1 MPTAGELYYILHE
14 SGDLSR
20 PPLVLIHDL
29 GGNSLEWPAE
39 IRRLAAGRVIALD
52 LPGHGKSKGAG
63 RQSIADYAE
72 SVATCLQSLALKKV
86 VIVGAGMGGAVALE
100 LARCHRP
107 LLGGICLLGTG
118 VRLPI
123 PQSILANVGHVQTY
137 PAAVRDLAALMSG
150 PHTEA
155 ATLQALT
162 KRLLST
168 RPSVLQA
175 DLLACDAFDFTHPRA
190 CDAFDFTHPRRRI
203 RLPALILCGTED
215 RFAPAADA
223 QVLIHHLPQAAL
235 QTIDGAGHLIA
246 QEQPRRVA
254 ALLDLFTA
262 TLR

>member
-1 MPTAGELYYILHE
+1 MPTAGELYYTLHE

-29 GGNSLEWPAE
+29 GGNGLEWPAE
-39 IRRLAAGRVIALD
+39 IRRLAVGRVFALD

-63 RQSIADYAE
+63 RQSVADYAA
-72 SVATCLQSLALKKV
+72 SVATFLDALALTKV
-86 VIVGAGMGGAVALE
+86 VLVGVGMGGAIALE
-100 LARCHRP
+100 LGRRHRS
-107 LLGGICLLGTG
+107 LLSGICLLGAG
-118 VRLPI
+118 ARLSI
-123 PQSILANVGHVQTY
+123 PESILANLGHAPTHSV
-137 PAAVRDLAALMSG
+137 AVRDLIALMSG

-155 ATLQALT
+155 AVLQALT
-162 KRLLST
+162 KRLLTT

-175 DLLACDAFDFTHPRA
+175 DVLACDAFDFTHL
-190 CDAFDFTHPRRRI
+190 RRRI
-203 RLPALILCGTED
+203 RLPALILYGTED

-223 QVLIHHLPQAAL
+223 RTLIHHLPQAAL

>member
-1 MPTAGELYYILHE
+1 MPTAGELYYTLHE

-29 GGNSLEWPAE
+29 GGHSLEWPAE
-39 IRRLAAGRVIALD
+39 IRRLAAGRVFALD
-52 LPGHGKSKGAG
+52 LAGHGKSKGAG

-72 SVATCLQSLALKKV
+72 SVAACLQALALKKV

-123 PQSILANVGHVQTY
+123 PQSILVNVGHVQTY
-137 PAAVRDLAALMSG
+137 PAAVRDLTALMSG
-150 PHTEA
+150 PHTET

-162 KRLLST
+162 KRLLTT

-175 DLLACDAFDFTHPRA
+175 DLLACDTFDFTHP
-190 CDAFDFTHPRRRI
+190 PKRI

-215 RFAPAADA
+215 RFAPTADA
-223 QVLIHHLPQAAL
+223 QALIRHFPQAAL